1 VVIVGDEAHVVGVD
15 CAEGGQAV
23 ADDGEEGDE
32 DIVDYVDYV
41 VVATA
46 NVDPAYLSNI
56 STVVQTEHQSWGGN
70 LPIRKSTQIRPKS
83 VINVA

>member
-1 VVIVGDEAHVVGVD
+1 VVIVGDEAHVIGVD

-46 NVDPAYLSNI
+46 DVDPAYF
-56 STVVQTEHQSWGGN
+56 V
-70 LPIRKSTQIRPKS
+70 
-83 VINVA
+83 